1 MNSEIWILIRNL
13 IVTALIIALFLFP
26 LGLVAHIYRKRA
38 LAMVHNC
45 SAEVRDIL
53 KDSQNRTQAQ
63 VAARIKYIR
72 KSLILGILALVL
84 IIGYSFLGNI
94 ADGNIMDNKFFLGFS
109 VFLLFVIALL
119 ITRDFCRVAPWLTAY
134 RIKALVCISDRNGGF
149 YVAFYDFLNM
159 KFSSG
164 HIALPMTKRSQVRK
178 GEIIDLVAVKRNGK
192 LHALD
197 IM

>member
-1 MNSEIWILIRNL
+1 MSSEIWILIRNL

-26 LGLVAHIYRKRA
+26 LGLAAHIYRKRA

-84 IIGYSFLGNI
+84 IIGSSFLANI
-94 ADGNIMDNKFFLGFS
+94 ADGNILDNKFFLGFS

-119 ITRDFCRVAPWLTAY
+119 IIRDFCRVAPWLTAY
-134 RIKALVCISDRNGGF
+134 RIKALVCVSDRNGGF
-149 YVAFYDFLNM
+149 YVTFYDFLNM
-159 KFSSG
+159 KFSAG
-164 HIALPMTKRSQVRK
+164 HIAVPMTKRSQVRK
-178 GEIIDLVAVKRNGK
+178 GEIVDLVAVKRNGR